1 MHPGTLDI
9 LALNYLSTRGQAPV
23 LNFSGALM
31 AGLARDGG
39 LYMPASWPQIGASEI
54 STLAGMAYPRLAA
67 KVMSPFIGDALDER
81 EIAALTEQAY
91 ARFSHPA
98 FAPLVQLADNLFV
111 LELFHGPT
119 LAFKDFAMQALALLM
134 DRELQASGE
143 RAVIIGAT
151 SGDTGAAA
159 IEAFKGRAAID
170 VFILYPHDRVS
181 DVQRRQMTTV
191 VDANVHTLAVEGTF
205 DDCQAIVK
213 ALFNDADF
221 RERWRLSAVN
231 SINWARIMAQIPYYF
246 ASSTALG
253 APHRPVN
260 FAVPTGNFGD
270 VFAGYAAMR
279 MGLPIDRLLIAT
291 NSNDILVRTLETG
304 RYEPKGVA
312 ATSSPSMDIQ
322 ISSNF
327 ERLLFEASGR
337 DSARIRAQMN
347 ALKQEGAFSL
357 SESELAAIKSTFSAR
372 RADEEAVARTIRE
385 THAATGYLAD
395 PHTAVAIAGAKAE
408 LAEGANGPVVVLA
421 TAHPAKFP
429 VAVERAAGVVPDAPE
444 RLQGIMTARERFT
457 VIRNDV
463 SEVAGVIAKRAGAAN
478 LSPHFSV
485 GLTQ

>member
-1 MHPGTLDI
+1 M
-9 LALNYLSTRGQAPV
+9 NYISTRGQGPA
-23 LNFSGALM
+23 LNFKGALM
-31 AGLARDGG
+31 AGLAHDGG
-39 LYMPASWPQIGASEI
+39 LYMPEAWPQ
-54 STLAGMAYPRLAA
+54 MAAADITSLSGSPYPQLAA
-67 KVMSPFIGDALDER
+67 SVMAPFVADALSSAELS
-81 EIAALTEQAY
+81 ALTQQAY
-91 ARFSHPA
+91 ARFNHPVH
-98 FAPLVQLADNLFV
+98 APLVQIADNIFV

-119 LAFKDFAMQALALLM
+119 LAFKDFAMQALALFM
-134 DRELQASGE
+134 DRELQASGK

-170 VFILYPHDRVS
+170 VFIVYPHGRVS

-191 VDANVHTLAVEGTF
+191 ADENVHTLAVKGTF

-246 ASSTALG
+246 SAAIALG
-253 APHRPVN
+253 APHRPVS

-270 VFAGYAAMR
+270 VFAGYAAKQ
-279 MGLPIDRLLIAT
+279 MGLPIERLLIAT
-291 NSNDILVRTLETG
+291 NGNDILVRTLETG

-327 ERLLFEASGR
+327 ERLLFEAGDR
-337 DSARIRAQMN
+337 DAARVRAQMN

-357 SESELAAIKSTFSAR
+357 SERELAAIKSTFTAR
-372 RADEEAVARTIRE
+372 RADEETVARTIRE
-385 THAATGYLAD
+385 THATTGYLSD
-395 PHTAVAIAGAKAE
+395 PHTAVAIAGAQGE
-408 LAEGANGPVVVLA
+408 LAAGANGPIVVLA

-429 VAVERAAGVVPDAPE
+429 AAVERAAGVAPAAPE
-444 RLQGIMTARERFT
+444 RLRGMMNAREHFT
-457 VIRNDV
+457 VISNDAAA
-463 SEVAGVIAKRAGAAN
+463 VASIIAARAGAKAS
-478 LSPHFSV
+478 SPLFSA
-485 GLTQ
+485 GLAP